1 MIDQPTPYDSM
12 LGTYQE
18 TKTFQFCI
26 EILSGFF
33 LRWFFCYSQRELLLP
48 KIFITKNTQII
59 LKNNLYSY
67 RAFLSQLLR
76 PTIFL
81 KKQLQISFPSQVTS

>member
-26 EILSGFF
+26 ETSSGFF
-33 LRWFFCYSQRELLLP
+33 LDRFFVIAEGNCYYQKYSLP
-48 KIFITKNTQII
+48 KI
-59 LKNNLYSY
+59 LK
-67 RAFLSQLLR
+67 
-76 PTIFL
+76 
-81 KKQLQISFPSQVTS
+81 

>member
-1 MIDQPTPYDSM
+1 MLGHYFQINLTQLKLTLMIDQPTPYDSM

-33 LRWFFCYSQRELLLP
+33 
-48 KIFITKNTQII
+48 
-59 LKNNLYSY
+59 
-67 RAFLSQLLR
+67 
-76 PTIFL
+76 
-81 KKQLQISFPSQVTS
+81 

>member
-18 TKTFQFCI
+18 TKTFQFYI

-33 LRWFFCYSQRELLLP
+33 LDRFYVIAKGNCYYQKYSLR
-48 KIFITKNTQII
+48 KI
-59 LKNNLYSY
+59 LK
-67 RAFLSQLLR
+67 
-76 PTIFL
+76 
-81 KKQLQISFPSQVTS
+81 